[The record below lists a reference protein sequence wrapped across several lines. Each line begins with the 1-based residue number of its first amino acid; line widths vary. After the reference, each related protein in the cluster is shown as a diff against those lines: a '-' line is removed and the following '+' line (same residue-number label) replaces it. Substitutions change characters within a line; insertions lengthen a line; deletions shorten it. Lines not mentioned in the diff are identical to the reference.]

1 MGDRSMSSGYTK
13 KVEHFDK
20 FPLLGYTTELGGG
33 ESIHYCDYY
42 WSGGTVLSVGG
53 RWSVGSFCGL
63 WYWDGSSSA
72 SYAYSAFG
80 GRLCYKPL

>member
-1 MGDRSMSSGYTK
+1 MPDTSGYIK

-20 FPLLGYTTELGGG
+20 FPLLGYATELGGG

-42 WSGGTVLSVGG
+42 WSGGTVLFVGG
-53 RWSVGSFCGL
+53 RWNFGSYCGL
-63 WYWDGSSSA
+63 WCWSGDDSA
-72 SYAYSAFG
+72 SYAYSTVG